1 MNFKRSLV
9 HSLVTFFAV
18 LFFVAAIQG
27 YAVTVI
33 QDNPDE
39 DPRLF
44 FTSMTEFDTY
54 MDSIIE
60 MSDEEL
66 DIQENSLNFYSMRKA
81 MEESGNPQV
90 GNDVEF
96 VEYEDFVE
104 DPYLASV
111 LNRKGIIQIG
121 TDVIVV
127 TQYVVYRVPEI
138 EMALIDSLD
147 LFAMEVPP
155 VLPGSIEGYLIEREE
170 GLPYTLA
177 LTEGAMIQAGGNS
190 YCYNNYASKRRL
202 KGRTWI
208 TNWRFYASAG
218 ARAKSQ
224 QQKKI
229 LWWKR
234 WMAKTVTY
242 VQVYIQYYLTVLP
255 VGTNVSGTTA
265 RIRYNASS
273 ATHIAAKASGWGV
286 AITGTISSTLSLN
299 NSGTI
304 ASCVVRLPTP

>member
-1 MNFKRSLV
+1 MKIKRSLK
-9 HSLVTFFAV
+9 HGLMTLFTV
-18 LFFVAAIQG
+18 LFFMAAFQG
-27 YAVTVI
+27 YAVTVV

-44 FTSMTEFDTY
+44 FTSMAEFDAY

-60 MSDEEL
+60 MSDDEL
-66 DIQENSLNFYSMRKA
+66 EIQENSLNFYSMRKS
-81 MEESGNPQV
+81 MEENGNPRV
-90 GNDVEF
+90 GNDAEF
-96 VEYEDFVE
+96 VEYEEFVE
-104 DPYLASV
+104 DPYLASA
-111 LNRKGIIQIG
+111 LNPKGIIHIG

-127 TQYVVYRVPEI
+127 TQYVVYRVPET

-147 LFAMEVPP
+147 LFAVEVPP

-170 GLPYTLA
+170 ALPYTLA

-190 YCYNNYASKRRL
+190 YCYNYYASKRRL

-208 TNWRFYASAG
+208 TNWKFYASAG
-218 ARAKSQ
+218 AWAKSQ

-229 LWWKR
+229 LWWK
-234 WMAKTVTY
+234 WWKSKKVTY
-242 VQVYIQYYLTVLP
+242 VQVYIQHYLTILP
-255 VGTNVSGTTA
+255 AGTNVSGSTA

-273 ATHIAAKASGWGV
+273 ATHISAKASGWGV

-304 ASCVVRLPTP
+304 ASCVVRIPTP